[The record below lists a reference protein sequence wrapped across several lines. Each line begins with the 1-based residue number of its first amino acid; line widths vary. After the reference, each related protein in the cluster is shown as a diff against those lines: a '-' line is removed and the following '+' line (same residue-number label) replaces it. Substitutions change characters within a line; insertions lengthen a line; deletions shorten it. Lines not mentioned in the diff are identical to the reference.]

1 MLYECLLRN
10 RAEAPPRSGDICA
23 ATRFLAARRRPLQ
36 ISENGSRFNRQR
48 PATAC
53 EPFCFNRFHFV
64 VHLRLLLRGTPK
76 TAFDLVAYPE
86 YLAAALLALRVVTLD
101 DHSCAAF
108 DKQLLPAV
116 SKVAKCGE
124 ISPGTAEIAAVS
136 RRFSPERTRR
146 CSQ

>member
-1 MLYECLLRN
+1 VPQLVFWLLGEGHCKFQKTELVSIVR
-10 RAEAPPRSGDICA
+10 G
-23 ATRFLAARRRPLQ
+23 RRPLVY
-36 ISENGSRFNRQR
+36 
-48 PATAC
+48 